1 LGHSG
6 PMGQHRTAM
15 AISLTVVGLALTAAV
30 AWFGDGTSAR
40 PAVSTSGGESVE
52 TVAAEIPGL
61 AVLRRWD
68 ERRARAYA
76 AGDLA
81 ALGRLYVPHSRAG
94 TADARLLRGYRRRG
108 LRVVGMR
115 MQVLAVDVRRHTR
128 AVVRIRVT
136 DRLAD
141 AVAVG
146 HRRRVKLPEDRASA
160 HVVMLRRSSGH
171 GWRMVSVL
179 DDRARP
185 PVR

>member
-1 LGHSG
+1 
-6 PMGQHRTAM
+6 MAQQRTTT
-15 AISLTVVGLALTAAV
+15 TVVLAGLGLAFTAAV
-30 AWFGDGTSAR
+30 VSFGHGTPSR

-52 TVAAEIPGL
+52 TVAAEVPEL

-81 ALGRLYVPHSRAG
+81 GLRRLYVPGSTAG
-94 TADARLLRGYRRRG
+94 TADARLLRSYRQRD

-115 MQVLAVDVRRHTR
+115 MQVLAVDVTR
-128 AVVRIRVT
+128 QARTFLRIRVT

-146 HRRRVKLPEDRASA
+146 HRRRLTLPVDRAST
-160 HVVMLRRSSGH
+160 HVVTLRRGPGH

-179 DDRARP
+179 DGRAPSR
-185 PVR
+185 